1 MVDIVS
7 RLCYRK
13 RVMIPTEVKAYLS
26 MIGRKGGRSSRRT
39 LTTEQSKTMLNMRS
53 NPKQP
58 KKPKLTPAAI
68 EAALDA
74 AMPKPPQPPSYS
86 PAEQAEIERNRLM
99 IAKRKSAYA

>member
-7 RLCYRK
+7 RLCYRN

-26 MIGRKGGRSSRRT
+26 MIGRKGGQSSRRT
-39 LTTEQSKTMLNMRS
+39 LTTEQSKAMLNMRS
-53 NPKQP
+53 IPKQP
-58 KKPKLTPAAI
+58 KKPLLTQAAI

-74 AMPKPPQPPSYS
+74 AMPKPPSPSYS
-86 PAEQAEIERNRLM
+86 PAEQAEIDRNRLM